1 MPVLKLFFSLPYNIL
16 WNVLFL
22 AFFPHRNFP
31 EYKKLFGLQNYQRER
46 ITATFLLVQGLRAS
60 ANSSATKCTVVS
72 QNCIYWAYIIIKK
85 HLTVSNIS
93 QRLLPLSKAH

>member
-1 MPVLKLFFSLPYNIL
+1 MPVLKLFFSFALQY
-16 WNVLFL
+16 FMECTFSG
-22 AFFPHRNFP
+22 FFPHRNFP

-46 ITATFLLVQGLRAS
+46 VTATFLLVQGLRAS

-72 QNCIYWAYIIIKK
+72 QNCIYWAYIIKK